1 MRKVSL
7 ILISICLIYGTF
19 HQSPPLH
26 SKIFFGNE
34 KKNGNENNPK
44 YRFEY
49 QIQGETSGLILFIF
63 RYRVFFFATASV
75 LLTTKKIDEKT
86 LQFHF
91 ENIDKAGYLIGTR
104 GFSGKT
110 LITAAAD
117 YDLKKAQQILDKD
130 FAIFKEKAPDFS
142 RVIRR
147 RKTFPFKIL
156 SQGQNVMAFKRD
168 INGIHRDCSINMQ
181 IKSIKY
187 KKKYDFN
194 FKIYPMLLEMVKT
207 YSHSFFPGNW
217 ETVSE
222 IKPGM
227 EWHSPELD
235 FSNNMNRIGARASTT
250 IEKFVTF
257 RQRTPFKLAYRVVS
271 KTPGMLTILGE
282 AVPQVKIWDGY
293 KIVQVTRTIKM
304 RLPDGVVLEDK
315 FYVEIRKEEGKC
327 GSVQCALTLIQ

>member
-1 MRKVSL
+1 MKKVFL
-7 ILISICLIYGTF
+7 ILISLCLIYGAF
-19 HQSPPLH
+19 HQSPLLH
-26 SKIFFGNE
+26 SKTFTV
-34 KKNGNENNPK
+34 NGNENDLK

-49 QIQGETSGLILFIF
+49 EIQGEASGVILFIF

-91 ENIDKAGYLIGTR
+91 ENIDKTGYLIGTR

-130 FAIFKEKAPDFS
+130 FSIFKEKAPDFS

-147 RKTFPFKIL
+147 RKVFPFKIL

-187 KKKYDFN
+187 KKYDFN

-207 YSHSFFPGNW
+207 YSHSFFPSNW
-217 ETVSE
+217 AKISE

-227 EWHSPELD
+227 KWHSPELD
-235 FSNNMNRIGARASTT
+235 FSKNMNRIGIRASTI

-257 RQRTPFKLAYRVVS
+257 RQRSPFKLAYRVVS
-271 KTPGMLTILGE
+271 TTPGMLTILGE

-293 KIVQVTRTIKM
+293 KIMQVTRTIKM
-304 RLPDGVVLEDK
+304 KLPDGVVLEDK